1 MHQVVDAWD
10 QLWARA
16 RAAGA
21 NFGSVAV
28 QGSETVAETYLSALH
43 GPTKHGLA
51 ETAEMLLEMLLQ
63 TLLGTAER
71 NAKEM
76 GPVWA
81 AEMMEMAVRMIVGM
95 AENGATFRMANPSCL
110 PRKWRCTSGSPTCD
124 KWPPS

>member
-51 ETAEMLLEMLLQ
+51 ETAEMLLK
-63 TLLGTAER
+63 R
-71 NAKEM
+71 
-76 GPVWA
+76 
-81 AEMMEMAVRMIVGM
+81 
-95 AENGATFRMANPSCL
+95 GATPICVSRGLGGGGHTGCSALMLANGTGCNRVVERLLAYNACTEKRDPSGNTAL
-110 PRKWRCTSGSPTCD
+110 MLAARNWHAE
-124 KWPPS
+124 